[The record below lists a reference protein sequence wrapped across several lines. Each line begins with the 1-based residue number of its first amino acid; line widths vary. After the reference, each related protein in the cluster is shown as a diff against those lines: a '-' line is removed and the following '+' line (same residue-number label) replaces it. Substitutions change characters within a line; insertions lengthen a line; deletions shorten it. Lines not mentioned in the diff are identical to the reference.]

1 MPDFALEIRHRRKG
15 PVAGVDEAGRGPLAG
30 PVLAAAVILDPKRIP
45 DGLDD
50 SKALTAARRE
60 ELYAALYKTAT
71 IGVGAASVTEITRI
85 NILQASMLAMARA
98 VAALEVR
105 PVTALIDGNRAPD
118 IRCKAIPVV
127 GGDALCL
134 SIAAASIIAKVTRD
148 RIMRA
153 LGLRWPGYG
162 FEMHMGYP
170 TAAHRDALT
179 RLGPTPHHRPTF
191 GSIHKMLCQD
201 SELTS

>member
-1 MPDFALEIRHRRKG
+1 MPDFTFEKKYRPQG

-50 SKALTAARRE
+50 SKVLSAARRE
-60 ELYAALYKTAT
+60 ALYLALQKTAV
-71 IGVGAASVTEITRI
+71 IGVGAASVAEITRI
-85 NILQASMLAMARA
+85 NILHASMLAMARA
-98 VAALEVR
+98 VAALGVQ
-105 PVTALIDGNRAPD
+105 PVTALIDGNRAP
-118 IRCKAIPVV
+118 AIPCIAVPVV

-148 RIMRA
+148 KIMRA
-153 LGLRWPGYG
+153 LGTRWPGYG
-162 FEMHMGYP
+162 FERHMGYA
-170 TAAHRDALT
+170 TEAHRDALT

-191 GSIHKMLCQD
+191 ATIHKMLWQD